1 MTGDTDTVMS
11 PGADLFGPDPCT
23 DPLAYYDPGDHGAD
37 IFTAAQGMTAQAW
50 RGFVSG
56 LCAQSGGDLASIQ
69 SYLDRH
75 VADLG
80 LAFRL
85 TGDEQE
91 RPWPLGA
98 VPIIVG
104 ADEWAGIEDAL
115 IERADLLEAVIAD
128 IYGPQR
134 LVSEGHLPAAVVSGS
149 PNFARRMT
157 GMTPSGGH
165 FLRVYAVDLARGPQ
179 GDWRVLADRVRLPT
193 GIGYALENRLAMTRA
208 TGGLLA
214 SIRARRQSDFFEDLR
229 EGIAAGAARAEP
241 RVGLLTPGRFNQSYP
256 EQAYLARHM
265 GFSLVEGRDLVEREG
280 RLFVRTIG
288 GLKRIDA
295 LWRWINTRDIDPLN
309 FDARSRI
316 GVPNL
321 LSACMSGSLLVAN
334 WPGSGVIESR
344 AMSAFL
350 PRLARIVN
358 GAPLKLP
365 NAATWWCGGAQER
378 GYVAANLDD
387 LVISS
392 SFRQPVEGL
401 ADARTRPGASFAGAE
416 RDALLRAIERRPMD
430 YVGQEIIR
438 LSTTPCLVD
447 GRLQAHGFTLRA
459 FLARDVHGDWVVLPG
474 GFGRVSRQGD
484 LRTSLMGLGDLSAD
498 VCVVD
503 PDSPAQAMPAPS
515 LDPPPVRRPQGLLP
529 SQSADNLFWF
539 GRYGER
545 GHQIARAVRTLLDV
559 AAGGA
564 GVEAGRSTT
573 IPRLM
578 KLLARWGAIAGE
590 EGARTPFPS
599 ATAREVAEAALAG
612 EESGSV
618 AKLVRRG
625 QQIALLLRDRLGRD
639 SWRLIN
645 RPFPD
650 FHPGNRDS
658 MVQAADAIIERYAAL
673 GRLTADTMSRTDAWR
688 FLDLGI
694 IIERASLVAQA
705 TLALVPGKAS
715 ADDLSALLDFT
726 DTQAVYRSRY
736 FAMPFIAPVLD
747 IVLLDPAE
755 PRGLAFQVARI
766 VQHLEAL
773 PALSDDGLPEA
784 PLRCARRLAAH
795 VEGLDAERLTPR
807 DLDTALMLLG
817 ELSDAIG
824 RRYFLQDGVPVV
836 RDGATFLA

>member
-1 MTGDTDTVMS
+1 MNGGADTVAT
-11 PGADLFGPDPCT
+11 PGVDLFGPDPGT
-23 DPLAYYDPGDHGAD
+23 DPLAYYDAGDPGAD
-37 IFTAAQGMTAQAW
+37 IFTASTGATAQAW
-50 RGFVSG
+50 RSFVSG
-56 LCAQSGGDLASIQ
+56 LCRQSGGDLATVQ

-80 LAFRL
+80 LAFRV

-91 RPWPLGA
+91 RPWPLGP

-104 ADEWAGIEDAL
+104 ADEWAGIEEAL

-128 IYGPQR
+128 IYGAQH
-134 LVSEGHLPAAVVSGS
+134 LVNDGHLPAAVVSGS

-157 GMTPSGGH
+157 GISPSGGH

-179 GDWRVLADRVRLPT
+179 GDWRVLADRVRLPI
-193 GIGYALENRLAMTRA
+193 GIGYALENRMALTRA

-229 EGIAAGAARAEP
+229 EGIAAGAERAEP

-256 EQAYLARHM
+256 EQAHLARQL

-280 RLFVRTIG
+280 RLFVRTIA

-321 LSACMSGSLLVAN
+321 LSACMSGSLLMAN

-358 GAPLKLP
+358 GRPLKLP
-365 NAATWWCGGAQER
+365 NAATWWCGGQQER
-378 GYVAANLDD
+378 AYVAENLDS
-387 LVISS
+387 LVVSS

-401 ADARTRPGASFAGAE
+401 AEGRTRPGASFGGAE
-416 RDALLRAIERRPMD
+416 REALLAAMERRPMD

-447 GRLQAHGFTLRA
+447 GRLRAHGFTLRA

-474 GFGRVSRQGD
+474 GFGRVSHQGD

-503 PDSPAQAMPAPS
+503 PDSPAQATSAPT
-515 LDPPPVRRPQGLLP
+515 LEAPPVRRPQGLLP

-545 GHQIARAVRTLLDV
+545 GHQTVRAVRTLLDV
-559 AAGGA
+559 AAGGDA
-564 GVEAGRSTT
+564 DMEPGRNTT
-573 IPRLM
+573 INRLV
-578 KLLARWGAIAGE
+578 KLLERWGAIKSADSS
-590 EGARTPFPS
+590 AAAVRKTPL
-599 ATAREVAEAALAG
+599 EVAAAALSGG
-612 EESGSV
+612 ECGSV
-618 AKLVRRG
+618 ASLVQRG

-639 SWRLIN
+639 SWRLVN
-645 RPFPD
+645 RPFPG
-650 FHPGNRDS
+650 FQPANRES
-658 MVQAADAIIERYAAL
+658 MVQAADALVERYAAVA
-673 GRLTADTMSRTDAWR
+673 RLTGDTMSRTDAWR

-694 IIERASLVAQA
+694 VLERASLVAQA
-705 TLALVPGKAS
+705 ALALVPGRAS

-726 DTQAVYRSRY
+726 NTQAVYRSRY

-766 VQHLEAL
+766 VKHLEAL
-773 PALSDDGLPEA
+773 PVVSEDGMPEA

-795 VEGLDAERLTPR
+795 VEGLVAERLTPR
-807 DLDTALMLLG
+807 DLDTALMLLN

-824 RRYFLQDGVPVV
+824 RRYFLQEGVPAA